1 MSMSET
7 TAGPGPA
14 KASAKLEKDEIAM
27 LRKHV
32 TAEQFRQDVLR
43 YSSLRSRHVSHPE
56 NALAV
61 ERLLD
66 DLLEM
71 DGALTVGTHAF
82 RLQRQVMHNVEAI
95 LPGTRSG
102 PIVVVSAHL
111 DCTAH
116 GEPGYQPRSDSAP
129 GADDDASGIAGVLA
143 AARALAKL
151 VKKEKDKKKE
161 ERKKH
166 YEIRFVLF
174 NAEEHRR
181 RGSRRYAKEKRS
193 EEIGTVLHMDMIG
206 HNPGSGQPR
215 MELHAGYFKSP
226 EVQKKSRALA
236 ERIEEVASDV
246 SDRLAVQIYP
256 LPGAKHDPS
265 ENLSDHTSFHETHV
279 PACLISEDFFYD
291 KGTGSASRR
300 RNPDY
305 HLREDTIENIDP
317 EYGADIARAV
327 AAAAW
332 HLATR

>member
-1 MSMSET
+1 MSMGET

-14 KASAKLEKDEIAM
+14 KVPARLEKDEIAM

-43 YSSLRSRHVSHPE
+43 YSSLRSRHVRHPE

-95 LPGTRSG
+95 LPGNRSG
-102 PIVVVSAHL
+102 RIIVVSAHL

-116 GEPGYQPRSDSAP
+116 GEPGYQPRLDDAP

-143 AARALAKL
+143 AARALVKL
-151 VKKEKDKKKE
+151 VKQEKEKKKE
-161 ERKKH
+161 KKKH
-166 YEIRFVLF
+166 DEIRFVFF

-181 RGSRRYAKEKRS
+181 KGSRRYAKEKRT
-193 EEIGTVLHMDMIG
+193 EKIGTVLHLDMIG

-215 MELHAGYFKSP
+215 MEVHAGFSGSSTV
-226 EVQKKSRALA
+226 EMESLALA
-236 ERIEEVASDV
+236 ERIEEAARDVAEGLDV
-246 SDRLAVQIYP
+246 QVYP
-256 LPGAKHDPS
+256 LKGAAFDPS
-265 ENLSDHTSFHETHV
+265 ENLSDHTSFHETDV

-291 KGTGSASRR
+291 KGTGSTSRR

-305 HLREDTIENIDP
+305 HLRDDTIENIDP
-317 EYGADIARAV
+317 AYGADIARAV

-332 HLATR
+332 LKATR